1 MSKIYGYYFQKAK
14 IKKKK
19 KKLSLLDHSIIRPIK
34 RREYNKSLEDEKFSE
49 YCLNHFREN
58 DGM

>member
-1 MSKIYGYYFQKAK
+1 MSKRFGSYFQKAK
-14 IKKKK
+14 IKKK